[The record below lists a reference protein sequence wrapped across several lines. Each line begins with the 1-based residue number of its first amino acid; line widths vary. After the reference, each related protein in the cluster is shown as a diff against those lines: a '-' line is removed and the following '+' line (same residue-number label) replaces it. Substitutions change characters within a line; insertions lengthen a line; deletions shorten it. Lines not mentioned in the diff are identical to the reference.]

1 MSNYSEILVW
11 NVWSSLE
18 KGGPFSG
25 LIWPSWRLTWSIT
38 GMLWWRKALKWWMK
52 QQHSQWRQY
61 PHIHPMSSEGQ
72 IFSWPWLL
80 AIKYRRYIYQKKF
93 MLLESGACSLEFPS
107 PKHSSWSNPES
118 ISGPRYMFYIY
129 TALYNFQGT
138 FTDWLMYSLL
148 QVLPSTVKLEAWPM
162 MDVQLL
168 LSVFYSS
175 KFLSLTVQINLQR
188 DEARQKKIDW
198 SCLMFTGLG
207 AIGEGDK
214 LVVPW
219 LVSVSG

>member
-1 MSNYSEILVW
+1 
-11 NVWSSLE
+11 
-18 KGGPFSG
+18 
-25 LIWPSWRLTWSIT
+25 
-38 GMLWWRKALKWWMK
+38 
-52 QQHSQWRQY
+52 
-61 PHIHPMSSEGQ
+61 
-72 IFSWPWLL
+72 
-80 AIKYRRYIYQKKF
+80 
-93 MLLESGACSLEFPS
+93 
-107 PKHSSWSNPES
+107 
-118 ISGPRYMFYIY
+118 
-129 TALYNFQGT
+129 
-138 FTDWLMYSLL
+138 MYSLL

-162 MDVQLL
+162 MDAQLL

-188 DEARQKKIDW
+188 DDARQKKIDW